1 MQTAG
6 RVVIV
11 TGGSSGIGAATARR
25 FVAAGDTVINFDL
38 VCGTDPRIPWQQVD
52 VSDWDDVTGAVDKI
66 VDRYGHIDVAIANAG
81 ISTRH
86 SVLET
91 TEAEFRRILNVN
103 LVGVF
108 AFWRACAVHMVPAQE
123 GVLLATASTNGTV
136 GYPLYADYNASKA
149 GVLALCRSLALELSP
164 YVRGVCRE
172 PWLCTDTDATC
183 RVHR

>member
-66 VDRYGHIDVAIANAG
+66 VTDTV
-81 ISTRH
+81 
-86 SVLET
+86 
-91 TEAEFRRILNVN
+91 ILTWP
-103 LVGVF
+103 LQT
-108 AFWRACAVHMVPAQE
+108 PA
-123 GVLLATASTNGTV
+123 LAPDTASWKRPKQSFEGF
-136 GYPLYADYNASKA
+136 
-149 GVLALCRSLALELSP
+149 
-164 YVRGVCRE
+164 
-172 PWLCTDTDATC
+172 
-183 RVHR
+183 